1 MKAMILAAGYGTRM
15 RPLTDTLPKPL
26 LTVADKPLIEY
37 HIENLL
43 KAGIRDLV
51 INLAYLGEKIAAF
64 LGDGSRF
71 GVHIV
76 YSHEGEPLNTAGGIV
91 KALPLLGKDP
101 FVLVNGDVWSDYPL
115 EHLPRVL
122 PADKLAHL
130 VLVDNPAHNRQ
141 GDFGLLQDGRLT
153 NERTSVAGKQ
163 AAQLLTYSGIAVLS
177 PGLFLGCAQEKSPL
191 GPLLR
196 AAIEAGQVSAEHY
209 QGRWCDVGTPER
221 LAGLDKQLRI
231 STGA

>member
-1 MKAMILAAGYGTRM
+1 
-15 RPLTDTLPKPL
+15 
-26 LTVADKPLIEY
+26 
-37 HIENLL
+37 
-43 KAGIRDLV
+43 
-51 INLAYLGEKIAAF
+51 
-64 LGDGSRF
+64 
-71 GVHIV
+71 
-76 YSHEGEPLNTAGGIV
+76 
-91 KALPLLGKDP
+91 LPLLGKDP